1 MHTRM
6 NAAPAPAF
14 YFLAYK
20 FAAVLGIGLLIGAE
34 RERRKGEGPSRSP
47 AGIRTFMIASLA
59 GGVSWALG
67 DMPLL
72 AVTFLGVAGLCAVG
86 YMRTGEQDPGLTTET
101 ALLLTVLL
109 GGFALKDP
117 IMASALAV
125 TVAIALMARARLHH
139 FIRDVLSEE
148 ELTDALIFAAAALVV
163 LPLVPDRYLGPFNAI
178 NPRTIWKIV
187 ILIMS
192 ISAGG
197 HIAVRWLGPRFGL
210 PLAGLA
216 SGFVSSIAT
225 IASMGARARKDP
237 LISRPAVAAAVLSTV
252 ATVIQ
257 LAVVLAA
264 TSWRVFSV
272 LKVSLLAAGLAAI
285 IYAGFLT
292 FRNTRQGTPDSL
304 QMGRVFSLKT
314 TFIFAATIALVQLVS
329 AALAFRF
336 GRSGVTAAAA
346 VAGFA
351 DTHSPAVAV
360 ASLVASGKLV
370 ADESVLPILAGLTTN
385 TVTKM
390 LVAISSGGRRFAWQI
405 IPGLILVIL
414 GAWLGAISG
423 LLHS

>member
-405 IPGLILVIL
+405 IPGLIFVIL

>member
-1 MHTRM
+1 M
-6 NAAPAPAF
+6 NAALAPDF
-14 YFLAYK
+14 YYLAYK

-59 GGVSWALG
+59 GGVSWGLG
-67 DMPLL
+67 GMPLL

-86 YMRTGEQDPGLTTET
+86 YIRTGEQDPGLTTET

-163 LPLVPDRYLGPFNAI
+163 LPLVPDRYLGPFDAI

-285 IYAGFLT
+285 IYGALLT
-292 FRNTRQGTPDSL
+292 FRNIRQRTPDSL

-336 GRSGVTAAAA
+336 GRSGVTAVAA

-370 ADESVLPILAGLTTN
+370 ADESVLPILAGLTSN

-390 LVAISSGGRRFAWQI
+390 LVAISSGSRRFAWQI
-405 IPGLILVIL
+405 IPGLIFVIL

-423 LLHS
+423 LLHM

>member
-1 MHTRM
+1 M
-6 NAAPAPAF
+6 NTTSTPSI
-14 YFLAYK
+14 YDLAYK
-20 FAAVLGIGLLIGAE
+20 FATALGIGLLIGAE

-47 AGIRTFMIASLA
+47 AGVRTFTIASLS

-67 DMPLL
+67 GVPLL
-72 AVTFLGVAGLCAVG
+72 AITFLGVAGLCAIG
-86 YMRTGEQDPGLTTET
+86 YVRTGEQDPGLTTET

-109 GGFALKDP
+109 GGFALKEP
-117 IMASALAV
+117 VTASALAV
-125 TVAIALMARARLHH
+125 TVAIALMARTRIHH

-163 LPLVPDRYLGPFNAI
+163 LPLVPDQYVGPFSAI
-178 NPRTIWKIV
+178 NPRTIWRIV

-197 HIAVRWLGPRFGL
+197 HIAVRLLGPRFGL

-216 SGFVSSIAT
+216 SGFVSSAAT
-225 IASMGARARKDP
+225 IASMAERARKDP
-237 LISRPAVAAAVLSTV
+237 LVSRPAVAGSVLSTV

-264 TSWRVFSV
+264 TSWHTFSV
-272 LKVSLLAAGLAAI
+272 LKISLVGAGLAAI
-285 IYAGFLT
+285 IYGVLFTL
-292 FRNTRQGTPDSL
+292 RNIRLGIPDSI
-304 QMGRVFSLKT
+304 QSGRVFSLKT
-314 TFIFAATIALVQLVS
+314 TLIFSAVIALVQLAS
-329 AALAFRF
+329 AALDVKF
-336 GRSGVTAAAA
+336 GKSGVIAAAT

-360 ASLVASGKLV
+360 ASLVASGKLS
-370 ADESVLPILAGLTTN
+370 AQESVLPILAGLTTN

-390 LVAISSGGRRFAWQI
+390 VVAISSGGGRFALQI

-414 GAWLGAISG
+414 GAWFGAIAP
-423 LLHS
+423 LLR

>member
-1 MHTRM
+1 M